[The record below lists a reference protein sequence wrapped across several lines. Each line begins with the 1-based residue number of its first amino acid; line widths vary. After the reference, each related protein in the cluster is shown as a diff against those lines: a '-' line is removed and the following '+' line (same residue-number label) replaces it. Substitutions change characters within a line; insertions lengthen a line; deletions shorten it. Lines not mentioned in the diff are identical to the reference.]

1 MAKNRFSCKT
11 QMAFTT
17 SKLASSKAPKV
28 RAIAQ
33 DTLFKKLFL
42 NSSDFHL
49 VSLFVS
55 SSPSNRQ
62 RISKNKN
69 VYYSR
74 IFKYSSRAPSPTG
87 RRGFRRNL
95 VCSGGV
101 VLDIQFKLKRLYGS
115 SSCSQLHVK
124 RSWIMR
130 SLRRDV
136 DVDLDLDLKFWNGVY
151 VRGGVLGGGGVY
163 ALLVVPGWEE
173 EENWRTWLST
183 ADVYTKIRK

>member
-1 MAKNRFSCKT
+1 
-11 QMAFTT
+11 MAFTT

-130 SLRRDV
+130 RVRRDV
-136 DVDLDLDLKFWNGVY
+136 DVDLDLDLKLK
-151 VRGGVLGGGGVY
+151 RCVLCWCPASSASV
-163 ALLVVPGWEE
+163 AKTFSCFSATKFSKIATF
-173 EENWRTWLST
+173 RAT
-183 ADVYTKIRK
+183 AKVSKIATF

>member
-1 MAKNRFSCKT
+1 
-11 QMAFTT
+11 MAFTT

-130 SLRRDV
+130 RVRRDV
-136 DVDLDLDLKFWNGVY
+136 DLDLKFWNGVY
-151 VRGGVLGGGGVY
+151 VREGVLGGGGVY
-163 ALLVVPGWEE
+163 ALLVPGWE

>member
-1 MAKNRFSCKT
+1 MTKELTKMRGILITVLVEWMILRICALTPSCSPNPRALSEAQPTLAKNRFSCKT

-33 DTLFKKLFL
+33 DTLFKKTVFKLFG
-42 NSSDFHL
+42 F
-49 VSLFVS
+49 SLGFTFCQQ
-55 SSPSNRQ
+55 SSPSFNRK

-69 VYYSR
+69 VYSR

-124 RSWIMR
+124 RS
-130 SLRRDV
+130 
-136 DVDLDLDLKFWNGVY
+136 
-151 VRGGVLGGGGVY
+151 
-163 ALLVVPGWEE
+163 
-173 EENWRTWLST
+173 
-183 ADVYTKIRK
+183 

>member
-42 NSSDFHL
+42 NSSGF
-49 VSLFVS
+49 SLGFTFCQQ
-55 SSPSNRQ
+55 SSPSFNRQ

-69 VYYSR
+69 VYSR

-130 SLRRDV
+130 RVRRDV

-151 VRGGVLGGGGVY
+151 VREGVLGGGGVY

-173 EENWRTWLST
+173 ENWRTWLST